1 MLEHLDYEEAK
12 ANAKIAMKFQNFM
25 VGVKGVMYIAIG
37 LGVVAVAA
45 KICGL

>member
-1 MLEHLDYEEAK
+1 MLEHLDYKEAEV
-12 ANAKIAMKFQNFM
+12 NARIAMKFHNFM
-25 VGVKGVMYIAIG
+25 VGAKGVMYIAIG